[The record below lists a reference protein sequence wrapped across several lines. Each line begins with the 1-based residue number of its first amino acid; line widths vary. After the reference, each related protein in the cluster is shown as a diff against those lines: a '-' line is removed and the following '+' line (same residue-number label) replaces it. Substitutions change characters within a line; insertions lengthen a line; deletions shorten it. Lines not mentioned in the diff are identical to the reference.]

1 MKSFLAL
8 LLLFSTFSTAN
19 HASPDVDKKLVA
31 EVHCMALNMFFEARG
46 EGKAGMIAVGHVTLN
61 RVKSPKFPN
70 SICSVVKQPGQFSWY
85 KSSMN
90 FKSIAVPDHIQEIA
104 FNMVTG
110 QRKYI
115 DHTKG
120 ALYFH
125 HEDVQPFRVKYRTKI
140 GKHLFYT

>member
-1 MKSFLAL
+1 MKLVLAL
-8 LLLFSTFSTAN
+8 LLLCLNFSTAN
-19 HASPDVDKKLVA
+19 HATPASDKKLAA

-61 RVKSPKFPN
+61 RVKSSKFPN

-85 KSSMN
+85 NSSMN
-90 FKSIAVPDHIQEIA
+90 FKSVKIPVHIQEIA

-120 ALYFH
+120 SLYFH

-140 GKHLFYT
+140 GKHLFYA